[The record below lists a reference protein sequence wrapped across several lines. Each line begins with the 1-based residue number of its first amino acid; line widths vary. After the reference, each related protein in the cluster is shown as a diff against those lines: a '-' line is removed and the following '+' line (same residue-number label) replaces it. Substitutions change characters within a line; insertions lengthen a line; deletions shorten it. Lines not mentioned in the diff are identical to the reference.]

1 MSSCNRRFLLMGGA
15 LALGGCGFRPLYGGG
30 TGSGPGQLLQS
41 VQVERES
48 GELGFRVHES
58 LIERLRPAAGDS
70 PLRLITR
77 TRLTRDSIAIEE
89 DDQVTRFNLR
99 VFTRYTLQR
108 AGAAPS
114 AAPLA
119 EGEVR
124 SIAAYNATSSQY
136 ATLVAERQVLRR
148 TADEIADKIVRRLAV
163 AYDPAWGA

>member
-1 MSSCNRRFLLMGGA
+1 MSSCSRRFFVCGA

-30 TGSGPGQLLQS
+30 TTSGPGRLIGAIR
-41 VQVERES
+41 VERES

-58 LIERLRPAAGDS
+58 LIEHLRPATANA
-70 PLRLITR
+70 PLRLVTR
-77 TRLTRDSIAIEE
+77 TRLERDGLAIQ
-89 DDQVTRFNLR
+89 DDDEVTRFNLR
-99 VFTRYTLQR
+99 VFSRYSLR
-108 AGAAPS
+108 RIGAAPS

-136 ATLVAERQVLRR
+136 ATLVAERQVLDR
-148 TADEIADKIVRRLAV
+148 TAEEIADKITKRLAV